1 MFQVRGDRGDREMP
15 SHTHKEQRN
24 TVTLCSPLVGFESS
38 LYYYV
43 TRSHR
48 LHLVHHKW
56 TDVIEKGATGPLDSL
71 LRDLTRWWGS
81 PEWGPRMGTAI
92 HCAHT
97 HTQIYLWSLIL
108 YILYIENIYIYTIHR
123 Q

>member
-1 MFQVRGDRGDREMP
+1 MNNKACSRSGETEAIGKCQA
-15 SHTHKEQRN
+15 
-24 TVTLCSPLVGFESS
+24 TLTKDKKHHDALHPLVGFESS

-43 TRSHR
+43 TRSHH

-56 TDVIEKGATGPLDSL
+56 TDVIEEGATGPLDSL

-92 HCAHT
+92 HCAHAHT
-97 HTQIYLWSLIL
+97 HRDICGAL
-108 YILYIENIYIYTIHR
+108 YYTSYI
-123 Q
+123 

>member
-1 MFQVRGDRGDREMP
+1 MP
-15 SHTHKEQRN
+15 SHSHQEQKN
-24 TVTLCSPLVGFESS
+24 TVTLCNPLVGLESS

-43 TRSHR
+43 TRSHH

-56 TDVIEKGATGPLDSL
+56 TDVIEEGATGPLDSL

-92 HCAHT
+92 HCTHT
-97 HTQIYLWSLIL
+97 HTQIYLWRLIL

>member
-1 MFQVRGDRGDREMP
+1 MP

-71 LRDLTRWWGS
+71 LTFVDYDGYSISSKGFLPTVVDI
-81 PEWGPRMGTAI
+81 MVI
-92 HCAHT
+92 
-97 HTQIYLWSLIL
+97 
-108 YILYIENIYIYTIHR
+108 
-123 Q
+123 